1 MPKHKSTKRVRKHR
15 LSTQFSSLPNISSPS
30 DDSNHEDAN
39 VNENISSQ
47 LGQQYDSLS
56 SHMEDCLTPGD
67 IDSNYEINESEDQN
81 DGDFNGSSESEE
93 NEFIDAI
100 DNFEENEPDEIK
112 ELQLLMIY

>member
-56 SHMEDCLTPGD
+56 SHMEDCLIPGD
-67 IDSNYEINESEDQN
+67 IDSNYEINESEDQRAECYMRIHAMLRKWRL
-81 DGDFNGSSESEE
+81 F
-93 NEFIDAI
+93 
-100 DNFEENEPDEIK
+100 PDI
-112 ELQLLMIY
+112 

>member
-47 LGQQYDSLS
+47 LGQQYYSLS

-67 IDSNYEINESEDQN
+67 IDSNYEINESEDQIN
-81 DGDFNGSSESEE
+81 IHS
-93 NEFIDAI
+93 
-100 DNFEENEPDEIK
+100 K
-112 ELQLLMIY
+112 LLGR